1 MRTRAPGAGHT
12 LALLALAATV
22 ACTVGDEQEKALG
35 QDAAAQVQREVP
47 MVAEDAVNAYVT
59 NLGTALATASD
70 DRNREW
76 QFHVVDA
83 EVLNALKCASPAY

>member
-22 ACTVGDEQEKALG
+22 TCTVGDEQEKALG
-35 QDAAAQVQREVP
+35 QDAAAQVEREVP
-47 MVAEDAVNAYVT
+47 MVADDAVNAYVT

-70 DRNREW
+70 DREFVNNPIRIAPI
-76 QFHVVDA
+76 H
-83 EVLNALKCASPAY
+83 CP